1 MDNPTSNN
9 AAIQKALAV
18 QKIAHKGD
26 LRSIINAKC
35 CDCIYDPEKPGNWRE
50 QVGDC
55 IESNCPLYGRRR
67 NAQAKKQHQSQTLNQ
82 K

>member
-1 MDNPTSNN
+1 MDKVTLFE
-9 AAIQKALAV
+9 AFITKKLTV
-18 QKIAHKGD
+18 QKIAHKCD

-55 IESNCPLYGRRR
+55 IESNCPLYERRR
-67 NAQAKKQHQSQTLNQ
+67 NAQAKKRLKSQTLNQ